1 MDPLIFFIFTSEDV
15 YPFVFDRHSKMSG
28 CVSEIHLKRGYFELL
43 LFQLYVKTT
52 SCSIWC
58 LFVCNHHY
66 LSIICRTNASY
77 IDVNAPD
84 FCDNDRHEFS
94 SRAGNINS
102 YFPWLNRRV
111 NVVEVYFCLRH
122 RQRNRKYRTEENV
135 CVRYSKVE
143 KKKKKNKKLTPH

>member
-15 YPFVFDRHSKMSG
+15 YPFVFDRHSKMPG
-28 CVSEIHLKRGYFELL
+28 CVPEIHLKKGYFELL

-84 FCDNDRHEFS
+84 FCDITTATNLVHVRETLIHIRFSLVKQKGQRGRSFFSVFATDRET
-94 SRAGNINS
+94 GNTE
-102 YFPWLNRRV
+102 L
-111 NVVEVYFCLRH
+111 
-122 RQRNRKYRTEENV
+122 KRTFA
-135 CVRYSKVE
+135 
-143 KKKKKNKKLTPH
+143 